1 MKGRLEGCM
10 LCYSIA
16 RRVTEFCMIPVERQT
31 LSICLPLL
39 QLGSGPSSFHKV
51 DKNSKSC
58 HKEFEWE
65 DYNLSGQILDNGRV
79 VQERG
84 FDIQRYSHFSLLEL
98 WFCHQLQQVC
108 IRPMPCIGI
117 FGIVNRFSEYESG
130 TSQGESRIE
139 QETMSIS
146 TLISK
151 SLSEG
156 LSKPNG
162 DSPLRQWQICQH
174 LYKTGAFNNSKLQVC
189 P

>member
-1 MKGRLEGCM
+1 
-10 LCYSIA
+10 
-16 RRVTEFCMIPVERQT
+16 
-31 LSICLPLL
+31 
-39 QLGSGPSSFHKV
+39 
-51 DKNSKSC
+51 
-58 HKEFEWE
+58 
-65 DYNLSGQILDNGRV
+65 
-79 VQERG
+79 
-84 FDIQRYSHFSLLEL
+84 
-98 WFCHQLQQVC
+98 
-108 IRPMPCIGI
+108 MPCIGI

-189 P
+189 PWGGHTKTIVLRKEAKMELDWWM